1 MATGGQ
7 YGSFKMKRFKLA
19 GPILGLV
26 LFVTALA
33 VIQSKLSTVHYH
45 DVIQDLKS
53 IPTSFFLIACLL
65 TLLNYLVLT
74 GYDTLAFRY
83 IKRPLQYMRI
93 AFASFIGYAFSNN
106 FGLSMIAGSSVRYR
120 LYSAWGLSTLD
131 ITRVVAFYNLS
142 FLLGLFSLSG
152 VVFCFEAIPLPVVFH
167 HFGIQTTRSIGIILL
182 AIVFLYFSIIMFHK
196 KPFQIFK
203 WNIESP
209 SLSLALTQVGVS
221 SLDWLLAALTLYI
234 LVSSMGG
241 ISFAPFLGVFLI
253 AQIMGLL
260 SQVPGGLGV
269 FESVV
274 LALLPVPF
282 PEAQVLAILVAYRI
296 IYYFFPLLTAT
307 LFLGLYEFFEH
318 RHRIQ
323 RGVAFLGRWVPRIIP
338 NVQVFMTF
346 VAGAILLFSGAIPT
360 HVSRLAWFKDL
371 LPLPV
376 MEISHFLGSITGTA
390 LLILAYGLQ
399 RRLNG
404 AYLLSVLMLA
414 SGIVFSILKGLNY
427 EEAIVLS
434 IMLVTILPSGKYF
447 YRKTSF
453 LNEPL
458 TGEWAIAILLIIAGS
473 VWLGMFAYKHV
484 DYSHDL
490 WWRFAI
496 DANAPRFLR
505 ASVGAITVLLF
516 FSINRLIRPVQPKPT
531 LPTADDLMRLQPI
544 IEKSTSTSVN
554 IVFLG
559 DKEILLSENGN
570 AFIMY
575 GIHRRSWVAFGDPI
589 GPQDEARELLWRFRE
604 MADRY
609 NARIA
614 FYDVSQK
621 YLPLYLDMGLTL
633 LKTGEEAFVS
643 LQDFSLEG
651 NGQKYLRYI
660 DNRFH
665 KEGYSFEVIPREQVR
680 AMIPTLKKVSDA
692 WLLEKKTREKRFSLG
707 FFSSTYLENFPV
719 AIVRK
724 NDEIFAF
731 ANIWPSGTK
740 QELSVD
746 LMRYYPHSRGSVM
759 DYLFVHLFLWGRQ
772 QGYMWFNM
780 GVAPLSGFER
790 RHLSPIWNKIT
801 SFVFDYGE
809 NFYNFQGL
817 RQYKEKFSPEWRP
830 KFLASPGGLVLPVI
844 LTDVATLISGGLRG
858 LITK

>member
-1 MATGGQ
+1 
-7 YGSFKMKRFKLA
+7 MKRFKLA
-19 GPILGLV
+19 GPILGFV
-26 LFVTALA
+26 LFVTALT
-33 VIQSKLSTVHYH
+33 VIHSKLSTVHYH
-45 DVIQDLKS
+45 DVIRDLKN

-74 GYDTLAFRY
+74 GYDALAFRY
-83 IKRPLQYMRI
+83 IKRPLRYLRI

-152 VVFCFEAIPLPVVFH
+152 LVFCFEVMPLPIVFH
-167 HFGIQTTRSIGIILL
+167 HFGIQTTRSLGITLL
-182 AIVFLYFSIIMFHK
+182 VIVFFYFLIIRLRK

-203 WNIESP
+203 WNIEFP
-209 SLSLALTQVGVS
+209 SFRLALSQIAVS
-221 SLDWLLAALTLYI
+221 SLDWLLAALILYI
-234 LVSSMGG
+234 LISSMGR
-241 ISFAPFLGVFLI
+241 ISFGLFLGVFLI

-269 FESVV
+269 FEGVIM
-274 LALLPVPF
+274 ALLPVAIPSS
-282 PEAQVLAILVAYRI
+282 QVVAVLFAYRM
-296 IYYFFPLLTAT
+296 IYYLFPLLVAT
-307 LFLGLYEFFEH
+307 LLLGIYEFFEH
-318 RHRIQ
+318 RHRI
-323 RGVAFLGRWVPRIIP
+323 RRVAAFLGRWVPRIIP
-338 NVQVFMTF
+338 NIQVFMTF
-346 VAGAILLFSGAIPT
+346 LGGAILIFSSATPMHT
-360 HVSRLAWFKDL
+360 TRLIWLKDF

-376 MEISHFLGSITGTA
+376 VEISHFLGSITGTV

-404 AYLLSVLMLA
+404 AYLLSILMLA
-414 SGIVFSILKGLNY
+414 SGIVFSLLKGLNY

-434 IMLVTILPSGKYF
+434 IMLATILPSGKYF
-447 YRKTSF
+447 YRKTSL

-458 TGEWAIAILLIIAGS
+458 TGDWIIAILLFITGS

-484 DYSHDL
+484 DFSHDL

-505 ASVGAITVLLF
+505 ASVGASVVLLL
-516 FSINRLIRPVQPKPT
+516 FSLDRLIRPAQPEPK
-531 LPTADDLMRLQPI
+531 LLMGHALIRLQPI
-544 IEKSTSTSVN
+544 IEKSTSAAAN

-559 DKEILLSENGN
+559 DKEILLSENEN

-575 GIHRRSWVAFGDPI
+575 SIQRRSWIACGDPI
-589 GPQDEARELLWRFRE
+589 GPQDEVRELLWRFKE

-621 YLPLYLDMGLTL
+621 YLPFYLDLGLTL
-633 LKTGEEAFVS
+633 LKTGEEACVS

-665 KEGYSFEVIPREQVR
+665 REGYSFDVIPREQVR
-680 AMIPTLKKVSDA
+680 TMIPALKKVSDA
-692 WLLEKKTREKRFSLG
+692 WLSEKATREKGFSLG
-707 FFSSTYLENFPV
+707 FFSPAYLENFPIAV
-719 AIVRK
+719 ARK

-731 ANIWPSGTK
+731 ANIWPTGTQ

-759 DYLFVHLFLWGRQ
+759 DYLFVHLFIWGKQ
-772 QGYMWFNM
+772 QGYKWFNM

-790 RHLSPIWNKIT
+790 RHLSPVWNKIT
-801 SFVFDYGE
+801 SFIFDYGE

-817 RQYKEKFSPEWRP
+817 RQYKEKFSPEWKP
-830 KFLASPGGLVLPVI
+830 KFLASPGGFVLPVM
-844 LTDVATLISGGLRG
+844 LTDIATLISGGLRG
-858 LITK
+858 LVAK